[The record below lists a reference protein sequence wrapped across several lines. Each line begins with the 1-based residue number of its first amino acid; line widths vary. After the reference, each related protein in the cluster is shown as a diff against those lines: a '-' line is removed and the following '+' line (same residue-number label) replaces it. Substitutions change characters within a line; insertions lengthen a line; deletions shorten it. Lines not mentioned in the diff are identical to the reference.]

1 MGKLAIVILTVL
13 LALGLVVA
21 CNGESNQLL
30 WDGGDKA
37 ISIDITEI
45 QSTLNR
51 CFIDEEGNEVT
62 TINFNLSAYSTWS
75 EALGVLKITIH
86 DKNSSL
92 SSHHEASVQRGVV
105 AFNNAYYLAYNDKAV
120 KPADRIVHD
129 GMYELRAFD

>member
-51 CFIDEEGNEVT
+51 YFIDEEGNEVT

-86 DKNSSL
+86 DKNTSL
-92 SSHHEASVQRGVV
+92 SSHHEASEQHGVV
-105 AFNNAYYLAYNDKAV
+105 AFNDAYYLAYNDKSV
-120 KPADRIVHD
+120 KTTDRIVHD
-129 GMYELRAFD
+129 GMYELRAF